1 MRVYSVPLYQKG
13 STLIAGLLRM
23 VAIALFVFCVYV
35 AYTFIHDRLIVGNI
49 TYDVAFRAKS
59 ILTEV
64 GLDKVPTEGYKI
76 PNYPQ
81 ETEYGYP
88 VQIYGIREEYMIPN
102 GFIIEVHEVPSD
114 ICRKVLPVPL
124 KDVRMRIVD
133 RSPYRGDESICG
145 EKREVTLS
153 FVYELPEVDMRTVV
167 PGAVRNLACREDKD
181 CGECSVCDGG
191 ICGDDLS
198 VFKMTGNCCDVPT
211 GRKCCPLKD
220 FQCICQPV
228 VGCR

>member
-1 MRVYSVPLYQKG
+1 MKFCSESFYQKG
-13 STLIAGLLRM
+13 STLIASVLRM
-23 VAIALFVFCVYV
+23 AAIALFLFCVYV
-35 AYTFIHDRLIVGNI
+35 AYTFIRGRLISGNI

-76 PNYPQ
+76 PNYAQ

-102 GFIIEVHEVPSD
+102 GFVIEVHEVPSD
-114 ICRKVLPVPL
+114 ICRKVLKSPL
-124 KDVRMRIVD
+124 KDVRMRLVD
-133 RSPYRGDESICG
+133 SHPYRGDENICG
-145 EKREVTLS
+145 EKKKVILS
-153 FVYELPEVDMRTVV
+153 FIYELPVMEIRTIV
-167 PGAVRNLACREDKD
+167 PGAVRNLACKTDAD
-181 CGECSVCDGG
+181 CGDCAICDGG

-198 VFKMTGNCCDVPT
+198 AFKMTGDCCDKPT

-220 FQCICQPV
+220 SKCICQPAA
-228 VGCR
+228 GCR